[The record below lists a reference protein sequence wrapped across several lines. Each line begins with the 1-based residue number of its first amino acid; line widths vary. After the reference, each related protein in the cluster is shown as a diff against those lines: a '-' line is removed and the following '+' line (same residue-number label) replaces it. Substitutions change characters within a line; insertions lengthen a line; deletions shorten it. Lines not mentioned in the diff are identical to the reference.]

1 MTETVKWKVKFLD
14 TTNKLSNE
22 QLLVYFIEDVS
33 ILNDYGGGFTREAE
47 WVYNIVKQLLYER
60 FNININDD
68 KFKEILYEG

>member
-1 MTETVKWKVKFLD
+1 MTETAKWKVKFLD
-14 TTNKLSNE
+14 MANKLSNE

-33 ILNDYGGGFTREAE
+33 IPNDYDGGFTREAE